1 MAKLKKALKPEE
13 FAAAT
18 LTMTNREQRLESL
31 QAQYNELFDHYTQ
44 ILERISATQS

>member
-31 QAQYNELFDHYTQ
+31 QAQYNELLDHYTQ
-44 ILERISATQS
+44 ILERISATM